1 MARIYQVDKTVRLAG
16 QWWSTRETDRI
27 VTPLHLWKEPEM
39 TRGGAG
45 NMLGVGGARKNL
57 GRTAL
62 RGGGRGDRIG
72 GGLDPQ
78 AQKREL
84 LRKLQEK
91 RQQQQEG
98 QEGGTTG
105 RSS

>member
-1 MARIYQVDKTVRLAG
+1 
-16 QWWSTRETDRI
+16 
-27 VTPLHLWKEPEM
+27 M

-45 NMLGVGGARKNL
+45 NMLGVGGARRHL
-57 GRTAL
+57 GRAAL
-62 RGGGRGDRIG
+62 RGGPAGGRVG

-91 RQQQQEG
+91 RQEG
-98 QEGGTTG
+98 RANSDGTAADRTASE
-105 RSS
+105 SS

>member
-1 MARIYQVDKTVRLAG
+1 
-16 QWWSTRETDRI
+16 
-27 VTPLHLWKEPEM
+27 M

-45 NMLGVGGARKNL
+45 NMLGVGGSRRNL
-57 GRTAL
+57 GRREL
-62 RGGGRGDRIG
+62 RGGGRDGRIG

-91 RQQQQEG
+91 RQQQDAR
-98 QEGGTTG
+98 EGGTAG
-105 RSS
+105 EAS

>member
-1 MARIYQVDKTVRLAG
+1 
-16 QWWSTRETDRI
+16 
-27 VTPLHLWKEPEM
+27 M

-45 NMLGVGGARKNL
+45 NMLGVGGSRRNL
-57 GRTAL
+57 GREAL
-62 RGGGRGDRIG
+62 RGGPAAGRVG

-91 RQQQQEG
+91 RQEAETG
-98 QEGGTTG
+98 TEGTTG
-105 RSS
+105 ESS